1 VLKRGVGRPEFVDR
15 PGTKFQEDGAGDPA
29 IQVSCKRNESQSRVD
44 DDVMNELEESYRLW
58 RQAMPASRPAVQSVE
73 GLHGLPG
80 LKVFYLN
87 TFPTAPL
94 DVAPVRIMDLVS
106 LERGIALDTKTMNHE
121 LLTRDGSNQVLRSA
135 AQFDIVPTLA
145 NPDFIQRF
153 PERVQGNPFP

>member
-1 VLKRGVGRPEFVDR
+1 
-15 PGTKFQEDGAGDPA
+15 
-29 IQVSCKRNESQSRVD
+29 
-44 DDVMNELEESYRLW
+44 
-58 RQAMPASRPAVQSVE
+58 
-73 GLHGLPG
+73 
-80 LKVFYLN
+80 
-87 TFPTAPL
+87 L